1 MEDLTVALLTGIVPQ
16 VHDRALTAALLGL
29 LTVEARHAAWAR
41 HIVGTVPAPAAFDTP
56 KTLHQVRGVLARTR
70 FIAAAAEDDREAQA
84 EVHGLMPRRRRRDD
98 GKPWRSRCSARWRR
112 SGLPRGRAVAGTPA
126 APAGAG
132 ALPLPVAPA
141 FTPGRPRPLGSTR
154 HLSHWATVKRPAI
167 ARVAPAA
174 GAAVVAAVPTR
185 APEGTPSAVAVIAQ
199 RQDGGGRVWV
209 HVRLPVLPNGTT
221 GWVRRRALGGYETV
235 DTRLD
240 VDLARLRAT
249 LYRDGRPVLRAPVGV
264 GSRGWPTPRGEF
276 YVRNKLT
283 RYRSPAYGPVAFGTS
298 ARSPAATGWP
308 AGGFVGIHGTDRPD
322 LCPAASRTGASA
334 CATPTSARS
343 RGGCRSAHP

>member
-1 MEDLTVALLTGIVPQ
+1 MPRRPQARRRRAVAL
-16 VHDRALTAALLGL
+16 ALLGA
-29 LTVEARHAAWAR
+29 VAA
-41 HIVGTVPAPAAFDTP
+41 VGV
-56 KTLHQVRGVLARTR
+56 
-70 FIAAAAEDDREAQA
+70 AAAA
-84 EVHGLMPRRRRRDD
+84 V
-98 GKPWRSRCSARWRR
+98 RSPEK
-112 SGLPRGRAVAGTPA
+112 LA
-126 APAGAG
+126 APTVAG

-141 FTPGRPRPLGSTR
+141 FMPGRPRPLGSTR

-174 GAAVVAAVPTR
+174 GAAAVAAVPTL

-199 RQDGGGRVWV
+199 RQDDAGRVWV
-209 HVRLPVLPNGTT
+209 HVRLPVLPNATT
-221 GWVRRRALGGYETV
+221 GWVRRQALGGYETV

-264 GSRGWPTPRGEF
+264 GSPGWPTPRGEF

-322 LCPAASRTGASA
+322 LVPGRVSHGCIRLRNADIRALARRMPVG
-334 CATPTSARS
+334 TPLSI
-343 RGGCRSAHP
+343 H

>member
-1 MEDLTVALLTGIVPQ
+1 MPRRRQTRRWQAL
-16 VHDRALTAALLGL
+16 ALALLGA
-29 LTVEARHAAWAR
+29 VAA
-41 HIVGTVPAPAAFDTP
+41 VG
-56 KTLHQVRGVLARTR
+56 
-70 FIAAAAEDDREAQA
+70 IAAAAVPSSE
-84 EVHGLMPRRRRRDD
+84 
-98 GKPWRSRCSARWRR
+98 K
-112 SGLPRGRAVAGTPA
+112 PA
-126 APAGAG
+126 AQAGAG

-141 FTPGRPRPLGSTR
+141 FVPGRPRPLGSTR
-154 HLSHWATVKRPAI
+154 HLSHWATVKRPAV
-167 ARVAPAA
+167 ARVAPTA
-174 GAAVVAAVPTR
+174 GAAVVAAVPTV

-199 RQDGGGRVWV
+199 RQDDRGRVWV

-249 LYRDGRPVLRAPVGV
+249 LYRDGRTVLRAPVGV
-264 GSRGWPTPRGEF
+264 GSPGWPTPRGEF

-322 LCPAASRTGASA
+322 LVPGRVSHGCIRMRNADIRALARRMPVG
-334 CATPTSARS
+334 TPLTI
-343 RGGCRSAHP
+343 H